1 MARMKIDNYAV
12 AATPRL
18 GFRGWLRWGWRQ
30 VTSMR
35 IALILLLML
44 AVGAIPGSILPQE
57 PREAVRAAQFVEA
70 NGWWGQFLE
79 KAGFLDVYGS
89 AWFTAI
95 YVLLFASLIGCI
107 IPRCIAH
114 FRAMRAP
121 LAAAPSRL
129 DRYRPRADGEASDAP
144 MDAVGRAV
152 AELRPRA
159 GLLGAITG
167 YRYRIDERTL
177 GATTRRGETQVAL
190 AAEKGHIRELG
201 NLLFHVSIV
210 GILCSVAFG
219 AAFIYRGQAIIV
231 EGHSFTNSVVAY
243 DTFSSGRL
251 FNEDSL
257 EPFTVRL
264 DTFHAKFSV
273 AGRPEDFA
281 ADVTLTEP
289 GMDPRSATIRVNSP
303 LGVNGANMYLQGN
316 GYAPNLTFTDSDGN
330 VAYAGPVIFIPK
342 DSVYTSTGVLKV
354 PDVTS
359 GEQVGMRATLYPTA
373 VGQGV
378 DFQSIHPDL
387 TNPVIVF
394 TAYTGDLGLDNGV
407 PQNVYKLDDTH
418 LTPVRVDGS
427 ALPALFTIAP
437 GETVDL
443 PDGLGSLTWND
454 TPRYAAFDIR
464 ADPSLPFLLFFA
476 ICALSGLTLSLFGA
490 RRRIWIIATAG
501 EPGGPVTLVTG
512 AALAPPHDLAKAKAE
527 LERAMAAASGKQL
540 SNEEE
545 ES

>member
-1 MARMKIDNYAV
+1 MARVKIDNYAV
-12 AATPRL
+12 AAAPRL
-18 GFRGWLRWGWRQ
+18 GVRGWLRWGWRQ

-35 IALILLLML
+35 VALILLLLL
-44 AVGAIPGSILPQE
+44 AVGAIPGSILPQS
-57 PREAVRAAQFVEA
+57 PREAVKAAEFVKD
-70 NGWWGQFLE
+70 NGWLGQFLE

-95 YVLLFASLIGCI
+95 YVLLFVSLIGCI

-129 DRYRPRADGEASDAP
+129 DRYRPRAAGEASDAP
-144 MDAVGRAV
+144 AHAVGRAI

-159 GLLGAITG
+159 GWLGAITG
-167 YRYRIDERTL
+167 YRYRVDERTKH
-177 GATTRRGETQVAL
+177 GETQLAL

-231 EGHSFTNSVVAY
+231 EGRSFTNSVVAY

-251 FNEDSL
+251 FNENSL
-257 EPFTVRL
+257 EPFTLRL
-264 DTFHAKFSV
+264 DTFHAQFSLT
-273 AGRPEDFA
+273 GRPEDFA
-281 ADVTLTEP
+281 ADVTLNRP
-289 GMDPRSATIRVNSP
+289 GKDPEQSTIRVNSP
-303 LGVNGANMYLQGN
+303 LGVNGANIYLQGN
-316 GYAPNLTFTDSDGN
+316 GYAPDLTFTDAAGN
-330 VAYAGPVIFIPK
+330 VAYAGPTVFIPK
-342 DSVYTSTGVLKV
+342 DSAYTSTGVVKV

-359 GEQVGMRATLYPTA
+359 GDQIGLKATLYPTA
-373 VGQGV
+373 IGEGT
-378 DFQSIHPDL
+378 DFQSLHPDP

-394 TAYTGDLGLDNGV
+394 TVYTGDLGLDNGV
-407 PQNVYKLDDTH
+407 PQNVYKLDETH
-418 LTPVRVDGS
+418 LSPVHDADGEQ
-427 ALPALFTIAP
+427 AAFAIAP

-443 PDGLGSLTWND
+443 PNGLGSLTWID

-476 ICALSGLTLSLFGA
+476 ICALSGLALSLFGA
-490 RRRIWIIATAG
+490 RRRIWIIATY
-501 EPGGPVTLVTG
+501 GGADEAVTLLSG
-512 AALAPPHDLAKAKAE
+512 AALTQPHDLAKATAE
-527 LERAMAAASGKQL
+527 LERAMAAARGAQPP
-540 SNEEE
+540 EEE
-545 ES
+545 